1 MAIVTALFNT
11 EEYESCILCS
21 SKHDRTRP
29 SLCQCKHCSIPLCFD
44 CMKEHHDELLQNIAK
59 ASHQYNELQD
69 LFQKKQKMIVE
80 ETTKFV
86 ENVNQYFETY
96 INELR
101 QTQQKIIAATE
112 NTRQNAQ
119 VKNRIPMVGLISF
132 YFFRILY
139 RKLVLVYK
147 RLVSLFRP

>member
-1 MAIVTALFNT
+1 
-11 EEYESCILCS
+11 
-21 SKHDRTRP
+21 
-29 SLCQCKHCSIPLCFD
+29 
-44 CMKEHHDELLQNIAK
+44 MKEHHDELLQNIAK